1 MFFLF
6 LLPEIVNNDVKNNVD
21 AGADNEEEK
30 PQIYYLSIK
39 STFNCLTF
47 LRPNF
52 STYLSVRSLWQ
63 ISSENRHERGQHQQ
77 SCQRP
82 HKSGDQIFV
91 ISC

>member
-30 PQIYYLSIK
+30 PQIYYLRIK

-47 LRPNF
+47 FRPNF
-52 STYLSVRSLWQ
+52 QPTLVYEAFGRSAVKTDMREASTSRAVRDPINLVTKYL
-63 ISSENRHERGQHQQ
+63 
-77 SCQRP
+77 
-82 HKSGDQIFV
+82 
-91 ISC
+91 